1 MNSSIIIHN
10 QKLMHDPCMQGNIWC
25 SKLIQLIIVISPII
39 GVQSYV
45 NLMDDY
51 HQKSLTSQFHFYKT
65 DVLFQGSHDG
75 MIVVTYVVFLN
86 SLVFRYVCNCM
97 ALLIVALIAACVE

>member
-1 MNSSIIIHN
+1 
-10 QKLMHDPCMQGNIWC
+10 MQDNIWC
-25 SKLIQLIIVISPII
+25 SKLIQLIINCPLSPIT
-39 GVQSYV
+39 GVQSNV
-45 NLMDDY
+45 NLMDDC
-51 HQKSLTSQFHFYKT
+51 HQKSSTSQLHFYEL

>member
-1 MNSSIIIHN
+1 
-10 QKLMHDPCMQGNIWC
+10 
-25 SKLIQLIIVISPII
+25 
-39 GVQSYV
+39 
-45 NLMDDY
+45 
-51 HQKSLTSQFHFYKT
+51 
-65 DVLFQGSHDG
+65 

>member
-1 MNSSIIIHN
+1 MTHACKVTHGVVN
-10 QKLMHDPCMQGNIWC
+10 LYIWL
-25 SKLIQLIIVISPII
+25 LIVLSPIT
-39 GVQSYV
+39 GVQSYI
-45 NLMDDY
+45 NLMDDC
-51 HQKSLTSQFHFYKT
+51 HQKSSTSQLHFYKL
-65 DVLFQGSHDG
+65 DVFFQGSHDG

>member
-1 MNSSIIIHN
+1 MAYHLL
-10 QKLMHDPCMQGNIWC
+10 QVCKA
-25 SKLIQLIIVISPII
+25 ISTWW
-39 GVQSYV
+39 
-45 NLMDDY
+45 MT
-51 HQKSLTSQFHFYKT
+51 HQKSSTSQLHFYEL
-65 DVLFQGSHDG
+65 DVFFQGSHDG